1 MARGTQYAW
10 PTNRE
15 TECDVSDKLLTP
27 TGPQTNDAES
37 LDYIFK
43 QMLSGYCFIE
53 IVEVKAIKGE
63 APNLTVDVLPLVA
76 RLDQNNQMIQNAVVY
91 NIPVYRAQR
100 GNSAIIMNPVP
111 GDIGWI
117 AVCDRDNSVA
127 RANRKASVPGSRRAH
142 SKSDAIYMGGLLN
155 RPPTQFMEFA
165 DGALNITSPNPVNI
179 TCSKATVAAPQG
191 VTIDTP
197 SAHFTGDVTADGNI
211 TDNAGTQA
219 SSLKMLRDNYNDHK
233 HPVRGVQPGS
243 SSVISNATDK
253 PS

>member
-1 MARGTQYAW
+1 MPSIA
-10 PTNRE
+10 NRL
-15 TECDVSDKLLTP
+15 K
-27 TGPQTNDAES
+27 N
-37 LDYIFK
+37 DYILCPDMR
-43 QMLSGYCFIE
+43 QRSIAGCY
-53 IVEVKAIKGE
+53 
-63 APNLTVDVLPLVA
+63 
-76 RLDQNNQMIQNAVVY
+76 QNN
-91 NIPVYRAQR
+91 
-100 GNSAIIMNPVP
+100 
-111 GDIGWI
+111 
-117 AVCDRDNSVA
+117 VA
-127 RANRKASVPGSRRAH
+127 WL
-142 SKSDAIYMGGLLN
+142 YMGGLLN